1 MIKSQQRF
9 QWWAS
14 ILMLCMILCFT
25 VDLFVGRFDLS
36 FSQLYQ
42 SLFDFDSADTA
53 QLVMRE
59 FRIPRALTAL
69 LGGASL
75 SVCGLLM
82 QTLFNNPLAGPYVL
96 GISSG
101 SSLFVA
107 MGSLTGMSFF
117 LQDAGMIF
125 LAFSGAILFGGIILF
140 SSIRIRSQVSLLLVG
155 LMLGSIAGALITTLE
170 ATASAQEL
178 RAYTMWTMGSLQQ
191 THFDQLPLFSML
203 IFLGLLSCL
212 FLIKPL
218 NALVLGEDHASLLGV
233 RVKRFR
239 FFTILITAILSGT
252 VTAYC
257 GPIAFIGLAVPNVAK
272 MLFKTA
278 NHAQLLV
285 GSMLIGG
292 SFLLLVDTAIQLLEP
307 YVLLPVNALTSLI
320 GAPIIILLI
329 VKRWS

>member
-1 MIKSQQRF
+1 MTVAKDRF
-9 QWWAS
+9 TFWMFA
-14 ILMLCMILCFT
+14 LLLLTVLCFFL
-25 VDLFVGRFDLS
+25 DLFVGRYDLTFNDLYRGLFSFD
-36 FSQLYQ
+36 QQ
-42 SLFDFDSADTA
+42 ETG

-59 FRIPRALTAL
+59 FRFPRSVTAL
-69 LGGASL
+69 LAGASL

-107 MGSLTGMSFF
+107 IGSLTGISFF
-117 LQDAGMIF
+117 LQDAGMIL
-125 LAFSGAILFGGIILF
+125 LAFVGAILFGGIILF
-140 SSIRIRSQVSLLLVG
+140 SSVRIRSQVSLLLVG

-191 THFDQLPLFSML
+191 THFDQLALFSIL
-203 IFLGLLSCL
+203 VTLGLLSCV

-218 NALVLGEDHASLLGV
+218 NALVLGEEHASLLGI
-233 RVKRFR
+233 RIKHFR

-257 GPIAFIGLAVPNVAK
+257 GPIAFVGLAVPNLAK

-278 NHAQLLV
+278 DHSKLLL
-285 GSMLIGG
+285 GSLLIGG
-292 SFLLLVDTAIQLLEP
+292 SFLLATDVTIQLLEP
-307 YVLLPVNALTSLI
+307 YFLVPVNALTSLI

>member
-1 MIKSQQRF
+1 MIKAKQPF
-9 QWWAS
+9 GWWAS
-14 ILMLCMILCFT
+14 LLMLFLINCVLL
-25 VDLFVGRFDLS
+25 DLFVGRYDLS
-36 FSQLYQ
+36 FSKLYQ
-42 SLFDFDSADTA
+42 SLFNYDSADTA

-69 LGGASL
+69 LSGASL

-107 MGSLTGMSFF
+107 LGSFTGMSFF
-117 LQDAGMIF
+117 LQDAGMIL

-155 LMLGSIAGALITTLE
+155 LMLGSMASALITTLE

-191 THFDQLPLFSML
+191 THFDQLPLFSTL
-203 IFLGLLSCL
+203 IALGLFSCL
-212 FLIKPL
+212 FLVKPL
-218 NALVLGEDHASLLGV
+218 NALVLGEEHASLLGI
-233 RVKRFR
+233 RVKQFR
-239 FFTILITAILSGT
+239 FFTILITAVLSGT

-257 GPIAFIGLAVPNVAK
+257 GPIAFVGLAVPNMAK

-278 NHAQLLV
+278 NHIKLLI
-285 GSMLIGG
+285 GSMLIGA
-292 SFLLLVDTAIQLLEP
+292 SFLVLADTVIQLLEP
-307 YVLLPVNALTSLI
+307 YFLVPVNALTSLV